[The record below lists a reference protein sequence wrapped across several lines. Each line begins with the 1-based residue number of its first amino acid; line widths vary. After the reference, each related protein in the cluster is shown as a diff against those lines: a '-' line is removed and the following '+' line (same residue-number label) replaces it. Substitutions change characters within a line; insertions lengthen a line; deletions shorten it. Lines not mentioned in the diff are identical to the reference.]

1 MDREKSTNSLSYHS
15 DTITL
20 DNIISDRIFFK
31 IPIYQRLYV
40 WGKEQIHALLSDVL
54 SSYKKGDSENRRIFY
69 LGNVIVQEASIAD
82 KTVYELIDGQQRFT
96 TMWLLSIYLQNELKD
111 YAFPQEKNKE
121 KGRNGR
127 PPLRIEFDIRDQV
140 SDFMHEIVEHY
151 NDEEHSDD
159 LDLKSLVSKNPQRG
173 FDTGTLEPLANAFK
187 EIKTFFLNHVE
198 DDIDPN
204 DFSEYVR
211 KKVKLV
217 KTVVPESADL
227 NKLFEVLNNRGV
239 QLEHHQILKARMLE
253 ILNKGKNTLTY
264 NTGHYAELWD
274 SCSEMKE
281 FLEKGFQDA
290 VGKRLSELDSYDR
303 KTSGYGFYKKAENV
317 LSDLKALDAAATA
330 SNGSGNGESEL
341 YEGGL
346 SLDKVLENKELVK
359 EKRYSKASKQEYL
372 DERSQE
378 IKSIINFPMLLQHT
392 LRIYL
397 KERDRP
403 DIDRV
408 LDKELL
414 DTFEHHFFSYLEDM
428 EPHQQAREAADF
440 IELLWEVRFV
450 FDKFVVKWIKDKG
463 TDILLLCSLYE
474 KKDDKKVYLYRKAE
488 EYKPELSQ
496 LQRLLYHS
504 QEMRTFYWLT
514 PFLYFLVTYYDRVNE
529 EKKQDLELKYLK
541 YLDNFLLNID
551 LSHDS
556 LGPLIDRTLSFMEEV
571 KKGQFVR
578 YNKYQPTVEPLKKSL
593 GLGFPHYWFYKLE
606 FLLWRSMKENRSEIP
621 DGMGVSE
628 EDISDFKIT
637 AKNSVE
643 HITPQN
649 PRDAKAQTEVADNKD
664 LLDCFGNLAL
674 VSRSLNSSLSNASY
688 KLKREKFNESNDVRQ
703 RIESLK
709 LLHVYAGNKE
719 NWLKNDIREH
729 QERMIQYFEN
739 YIGKCK
745 KEYEKLWKL

>member
-1 MDREKSTNSLSYHS
+1 METTNSKQDLSYHS

-20 DNIISDRIFFK
+20 NDIIEKRIFFK

-54 SSYKKGDSENRRIFY
+54 SSYKKGNSENNRIFY
-69 LGNVIVQEASIAD
+69 LGNVIVQQESNSD
-82 KTVYELIDGQQRFT
+82 KRVYELIDGQQRFT

-111 YAFPQEKNKE
+111 YAFPKEKNKQNE
-121 KGRNGR
+121 NGR

-151 NDEEHSDD
+151 NDEEHADD
-159 LDLKSLVSKNPQRG
+159 LDLETLVSKNPQRG
-173 FDTGTLEPLANAFK
+173 VDTGTLEPLANAFK
-187 EIKTFFLNHVE
+187 EIKTFFLNHV
-198 DDIDPN
+198 DDGFDPN

-211 KKVKLV
+211 NQVKLV
-217 KTVVPESADL
+217 KTIVPESADL

-253 ILNKGKNTLTY
+253 ILNKGENTLLY
-264 NTGHYAELWD
+264 DTGHYAELWD

-303 KTSGYGFYKKAENV
+303 KTSGYGFYKNAENV
-317 LSDLKALDAAATA
+317 LADLKALDVEAN
-330 SNGSGNGESEL
+330 NGSEDGNVEI

-346 SLDKVLENKELVK
+346 SLDEALNIDERVEDKD
-359 EKRYSKASKQEYL
+359 KAKDSEEEYL

-397 KERDRP
+397 KDRNRP

-414 DTFEHHFFSYLEDM
+414 DTYENHFFSYLENMDDDAN
-428 EPHQQAREAADF
+428 QAREAADF

-450 FDKFVVKWIKDKG
+450 FDEFVVKWIKDKG
-463 TDILLLCSLYE
+463 TDILQLCSLYE

-514 PFLYFLVTYYDRVNE
+514 PFLYFLVTYYDRVSAY
-529 EKKQDLELKYLK
+529 KKQDLELKYLK
-541 YLDNFLLNID
+541 YLDNYLLNID
-551 LSHDS
+551 VSDDS
-556 LGPLIDRTLSFMEEV
+556 TGPLIDRTLTFMNEIENDELTNHM
-571 KKGQFVR
+571 KLD
-578 YNKYQPTVEPLKKSL
+578 PTVEPLEKSM

-606 FLLWRSMKENRSEIP
+606 FLLWRSMKDNSSEIP
-621 DGMGVSE
+621 EGMGVSA
-628 EDISDFKIT
+628 EDIGNFKIT

-649 PRDAKAQTEVADNKD
+649 PRDAKAQSEVAENKD

-709 LLHVYAGNKE
+709 LLHVYQGDKE
-719 NWLKNDIREH
+719 NWLENDIRDH
-729 QERMIQYFEN
+729 QKKMINYFDE
-739 YIGKCK
+739 YIRSCRF
-745 KEYEKLWKL
+745 EYEVLKEL